1 MAEKIKL
8 SPGDYVEVHLTKL
21 IYEGILLE
29 SSETGIVMLKLD
41 SGYNIGFSKK
51 DILKIVL
58 LKKNKEAGKENFEI
72 KKNPEKKNVAMII
85 TGGTIASRLDPKTG
99 GASPIK
105 TPEDLFKLFPK
116 IFEKVNVSKVE
127 IPFLKDSSAMDFKDW
142 QKIAKLTVEFLNDS
156 NIQGVI
162 ITHGT
167 DTLHYT
173 SSALS
178 FFIKNLNK
186 PVVLTYSQRS
196 IDRAS
201 SDANLN
207 LQCASLAA
215 ISDIAEVSLV
225 GHASSNDDFCYAM
238 KGAKV
243 RKLHSSRRD
252 AFKVVNGKP
261 LAKIFP
267 DKIESKNGKFLQSIS
282 SGGEIERIS
291 EWNLRNKNKA
301 VLDSKFEEKV
311 ALVKL
316 YPGQN
321 PDIFDYYV
329 KKGYKGIVLELFGIG
344 DAPAKEARNSWIKK
358 LKEIHG
364 KGIVVCAVSQCIYG
378 KVDPLVYSSGREVL
392 GTGVIY
398 LEDML
403 AETAFVKLGWVLGH
417 DDWKKNKKI
426 IKEKMLTNF
435 AGELNNRLEE

>member
-316 YPGQN
+316 YPVQN

>member
-1 MAEKIKL
+1 MEKTN
-8 SPGDYVEVHLTKL
+8 SQPGDYVEVHLTKL
-21 IYEGILLE
+21 IYEGILLQAP
-29 SSETGIVMLKLD
+29 ETDKGIILLKLD
-41 SGYNIGFSKK
+41 SGYNIGFNKK

-58 LKKNKEAGKENFEI
+58 LKKTKEIEKQKLEI
-72 KKNPEKKNVAMII
+72 KANPDKKNIAIII

-99 GASPIK
+99 GVSPIK
-105 TPEDLFKLFPK
+105 TPEDLFKISPE
-116 IFEKVNVSKVE
+116 IFEKVNISKIE
-127 IPFLKDSSAMDFKDW
+127 IPFLKDSSAKDFKDW
-142 QKIAKLTVEFLNDS
+142 QKIAKLTTEFLNDS

-201 SDANLN
+201 SDADLN
-207 LQCASLAA
+207 LKCASLVA

-238 KGAKV
+238 PGAKV
-243 RKLHSSRRD
+243 RKLHTSRRD
-252 AFKVVNGKP
+252 AFKVVNGKSF
-261 LAKIFP
+261 AKIFP
-267 DKIESKNGKFLQSIS
+267 DKIEM
-282 SGGEIERIS
+282 IS

-301 VLDSKFEEKV
+301 ILDSKFEEKV
-311 ALVKL
+311 ALVKI

-321 PDIFDYYV
+321 ADILDYYAR
-329 KKGYKGIVLELFGIG
+329 KGYKGIVLELFGIG
-344 DAPAKEARNSWIKK
+344 DAPAKEARNSWIMK
-358 LKEIHG
+358 LKEIQK

-378 KVDPLVYSSGREVL
+378 RVDALVYSSGREVL

-398 LEDML
+398 LDDML

-417 DDWKKNKKI
+417 DEWKKNKKI
-426 IKEKMLTNF
+426 IKEKMLENIS
-435 AGELNNRLEE
+435 GELNNRLEE

>member
-1 MAEKIKL
+1 MTEKTKPA
-8 SPGDYVEVHLTKL
+8 PGDYVEIHLTKL
-21 IYEGILLE
+21 IYEGVLLE
-29 SSETGIVMLKLD
+29 SSETGVVLLKLD

-58 LKKNKEAGKENFEI
+58 LKKNKEGEKNNIEL
-72 KKNPEKKNVAMII
+72 KKNPEKKNIAMII
-85 TGGTIASRLDPKTG
+85 TGGTIASKLDPKTG
-99 GASPIK
+99 GVSPIK
-105 TPEDLFKLFPK
+105 TPEDLFKIFPK
-116 IFEKVNVSKVE
+116 IFEKVNISKIE

-156 NIQGVI
+156 NIQGII

-201 SDANLN
+201 SDADLN

-238 KGAKV
+238 RGAKV

-252 AFKVVNGKP
+252 AFKVVNAKP
-261 LAKIFP
+261 FAKIFP
-267 DKIESKNGKFLQSIS
+267 DK
-282 SGGEIERIS
+282 IERIS

-301 VLDSKFEEKV
+301 ILDSKFEEKV

-321 PDIFDYYV
+321 PDILDYYV

-344 DAPAKEARNSWIKK
+344 DAPAKEARNSWIQK
-358 LKEIHG
+358 LKEVQG
-364 KGIVVCAVSQCIYG
+364 KGVVVCAVSQCIYG
-378 KVDPLVYSSGREVL
+378 RADPLVYSSGREVL
-392 GTGVIY
+392 ATGVIY

-426 IKEKMLTNF
+426 IKEKMLENIS
-435 AGELNNRLEE
+435 GELNSRLEE

>member
-1 MAEKIKL
+1 MEKTN
-8 SPGDYVEVHLTKL
+8 SQPGDYVEVHLTKL
-21 IYEGILLE
+21 IYEGILLQAP
-29 SSETGIVMLKLD
+29 ETDKGIILLKLD
-41 SGYNIGFSKK
+41 SGYNIGFNKK

-58 LKKNKEAGKENFEI
+58 LKKNKNEEKQKLEI
-72 KKNPEKKNVAMII
+72 KANPDKKNIAVII
-85 TGGTIASRLDPKTG
+85 TGGTIASRLDSKTG
-99 GASPIK
+99 GVSPIK
-105 TPEDLFKLFPK
+105 TPEDLFKISPE
-116 IFEKVNVSKVE
+116 IFEKVNISKIE

-142 QKIAKLTVEFLNDS
+142 QKIAKLTTEFLNDS
-156 NIQGVI
+156 NIQGVV

-201 SDANLN
+201 SDADLN
-207 LQCASLAA
+207 LKCASLVA

-238 KGAKV
+238 PGAKV
-243 RKLHSSRRD
+243 RKLHTSRRD

-261 LAKIFP
+261 FAKIFP
-267 DKIESKNGKFLQSIS
+267 DKIEM
-282 SGGEIERIS
+282 IS

-301 VLDSKFEEKV
+301 ILDSKFEEKV
-311 ALVKL
+311 ALVKI

-321 PDIFDYYV
+321 ADILDYYAR
-329 KKGYKGIVLELFGIG
+329 KGYRGIVLELFGIG
-344 DAPAKEARNSWIKK
+344 DAPAKEARNSWIMK
-358 LKEIHG
+358 LKEIQK

-378 KVDPLVYSSGREVL
+378 RVDALVYSSGREVL

-398 LEDML
+398 LDDML

-417 DDWKKNKKI
+417 DEWKKNKKI
-426 IKEKMLTNF
+426 IKEKMLENIS
-435 AGELNNRLEE
+435 GELNNRLEE